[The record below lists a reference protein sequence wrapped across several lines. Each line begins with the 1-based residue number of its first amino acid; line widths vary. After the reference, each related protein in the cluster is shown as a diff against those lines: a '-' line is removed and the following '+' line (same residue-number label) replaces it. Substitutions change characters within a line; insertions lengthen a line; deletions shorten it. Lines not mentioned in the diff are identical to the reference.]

1 MVEDNTPP
9 QENGASQENTAPT
22 SLKAVMEHLNAQAKP
37 VPGLTAK
44 EKRART
50 VARLVLVQALYQ
62 MELTGNGV
70 ESVIRE
76 FSDHRFEGDLE
87 GEQLAAADEAFFG
100 EGARAIVKEQAA
112 IDLLISDRLASGW
125 RIERLDTT
133 VRAILRAG
141 AWELKFRKDI
151 GLEVTI
157 NEYVEIA
164 RAFFGETEARFVNG
178 ALDGIAKDVRG

>member
-1 MVEDNTPP
+1 MIDSPK
-9 QENGASQENTAPT
+9 PT
-22 SLKAVMEHLNAQAKP
+22 SLKAVMETLNAQEAAKP
-37 VPGLTAK
+37 SSGLTSK

-62 MELTGNGV
+62 MELSGSGV

-76 FSDHRFEGDLE
+76 YSDHRFEGDLD
-87 GEQLAAADEAFFG
+87 GEKLAEADEAFFA
-100 EGARAIVKEQAA
+100 EGARAVVKEQST
-112 IDLLISDRLASGW
+112 IDRLITDRLATGW

-141 AWELKFRKDI
+141 AWELKFRPDVAV
-151 GLEVTI
+151 EVVI

-164 RAFFGETEARFVNG
+164 RAFYGETEARFVNG
-178 ALDGIAKDVRG
+178 ALDGIAKDTRG

>member
-1 MVEDNTPP
+1 MIDSPK
-9 QENGASQENTAPT
+9 PT
-22 SLKAVMEHLNAQAKP
+22 SLKAVMETLNAQEAARP
-37 VPGLTAK
+37 SSGLTSK

-62 MELTGNGV
+62 MELSGNGV

-76 FSDHRFEGDLE
+76 YSDHRFEGDLD
-87 GEQLAAADEAFFG
+87 GEKLAEADEAFFA
-100 EGARAIVKEQAA
+100 EGARAIVKQQDT
-112 IDLLISDRLASGW
+112 IDRLITDRLASGW

-141 AWELKFRKDI
+141 AWELKFRPDVAV
-151 GLEVTI
+151 EVVI

-164 RAFFGETEARFVNG
+164 RAFYGETEARFVNG
-178 ALDGIAKDVRG
+178 ALDGIARDTRG

>member
-1 MVEDNTPP
+1 MVDQPGQDNKK
-9 QENGASQENTAPT
+9 PT
-22 SLKAVMEHLNAQAKP
+22 SLKAVMDQLTAQDASRP
-37 VPGLTAK
+37 SSGLTAK

-62 MELTGNGV
+62 MELSGGGV

-76 FSDHRFEGDLE
+76 FSDYRFEGDLD
-87 GEQLAAADEAFFG
+87 GEQLAQADETFFA
-100 EGARAIVKEQAA
+100 EGARAIVKEQET
-112 IDLLISDRLASGW
+112 IDRLISDRLATGW

-133 VRAILRAG
+133 LRAVLRAG
-141 AWELKFRKDI
+141 AWELKFRSDI
-151 GLEVTI
+151 GVEVVI

-178 ALDGIAKDVRG
+178 ALDGIAKDTRN

>member
-1 MVEDNTPP
+1 MIDSPK
-9 QENGASQENTAPT
+9 PT
-22 SLKAVMEHLNAQAKP
+22 SLKAVMETLNAQDAARP
-37 VPGLTAK
+37 SSGLTSK

-62 MELTGNGV
+62 MELSGSGV

-76 FSDHRFEGDLE
+76 YSDHRFEGDLD
-87 GEQLAAADEAFFG
+87 GEKLAEADEAFFA
-100 EGARAIVKEQAA
+100 EGARAVVKQQDT
-112 IDLLISDRLASGW
+112 IDRLITDRLAAGW

-141 AWELKFRKDI
+141 AWELKFRPDVAV
-151 GLEVTI
+151 EVVI

-164 RAFFGETEARFVNG
+164 RAFYGETEARFVNG
-178 ALDGIAKDVRG
+178 ALDGIAKDTRG

>member
-1 MVEDNTPP
+1 MTDIP
-9 QENGASQENTAPT
+9 QPGSPST
-22 SLKAVMEHLNAQAKP
+22 LKAVMDTLNAMEEAKA
-37 VPGLTAK
+37 VPALTRK

-50 VARLVLVQALYQ
+50 VSRLVLVQALYQ
-62 MELTGNGV
+62 MEITGGGV

-76 FSDHRFEGDLE
+76 FSDYRFEGDLE
-87 GEQLAAADEAFFG
+87 GEQLAEADEAFFA
-100 EGARAIVKEQAA
+100 EGARMVVKEQAV
-112 IDLLISDRLASGW
+112 IDLLVSDRLASGW

-141 AWELKFRKDI
+141 TWELKFRPDI
-151 GLEVTI
+151 GLEVII

-178 ALDGIAKDVRG
+178 ALDGVARDARG